1 MPSRQDQLHSYQ
13 FMVQRVVA
21 ALVMRETDPAQSP
34 FRRAAGATLASV
46 LIAAIAL
53 GGVTVYGAIVGGG
66 GKSWRD
72 PSAVIVEKESG
83 ARYVFREEKLHLVLN
98 YASALLIVG
107 GAQPKTVLVSRKSI
121 EGVPRG
127 NTLGISGAPDS
138 LPAADRLST
147 APWTVCSTLVT
158 GDGPVAP
165 RSALLVGGDV
175 ADGTPLGDNG
185 VLVRHPDGSLYLVW
199 HNRRHLIRDSDL
211 VLPAL
216 TWASERPVPVAPALL
231 NALPAGSDLGRVPIA
246 DQGRES
252 QGVDDARVGEVFVVE
267 SQGGGRQY
275 AVAKREG
282 LAGITQVQAD
292 LLLTAGRQDD
302 PTPMSQGTYARVP
315 KVDSLVSEDPGAPP
329 ANRPE
334 LVPAESGGLCAQV
347 RDDSGVQQML
357 VGANLPNLTD
367 AARTAAQSA
376 QGAALADHILVEPG
390 RGAVVEAVAAPGLS
404 GGAIS
409 VVTDLGRRHAVTGA
423 DVLGMLGFGNAKPL
437 RLPAS
442 LVALVPAGKALDPA
456 AARSPATQD

>member
-53 GGVTVYGAIVGGG
+53 GGVGVYGAIVGGG

-72 PSAVIVEKESG
+72 PAAVIVEKESG
-83 ARYVFREEKLHLVLN
+83 ARYVFRDDKLHLVLN

-138 LPAADRLST
+138 LPAANRLST
-147 APWTVCSTLVT
+147 SAWTVCSTLLTV
-158 GDGPVAP
+158 DGAQAP
-165 RSALLVGGDV
+165 RSVLLVGSDV
-175 ADGTPLGDNG
+175 DGGTPLGDDG
-185 VLVRHPDGSLYLVW
+185 LLVRHPDGGLYLVW
-199 HNRRHLIRDSDL
+199 HNRRHLIRDTGL
-211 VLPAL
+211 VLSAL
-216 TWASERPVPVAPALL
+216 TWNNERPVPVAPALL
-231 NALPAGSDLGRVPIA
+231 NALPAGTDLARVPIP
-246 DQGRES
+246 DRGRQSAE
-252 QGVDDARVGEVFVVE
+252 VDGARVGEVFVVE

-275 AVAKREG
+275 AVARRDG
-282 LAGITQVQAD
+282 LAGITQVQAS
-292 LLLTAGRQDD
+292 LILTAEGQDD
-302 PTPMSQGTYARVP
+302 PTPMSQGEYSRVP
-315 KVDSLVSEDPGAPP
+315 KVDSLISDDPGAPP
-329 ANRPE
+329 ANQPK
-334 LVPAESGGLCAQV
+334 LVAADGGRICGQTS
-347 RDDSGVQQML
+347 DDSGVQRVL
-357 VGANLPNLTD
+357 VGARLPDLTD
-367 AARTAAQSA
+367 AARTAARSA
-376 QGAALADHILVEPG
+376 QGTALADHILVEPG
-390 RGAVVEAVAAPGLS
+390 RGAVVEASAAPGLG

-409 VVTDLGRRHAVTGA
+409 VVTDLGRRHAVTGP
-423 DVLGMLGFGNAKPL
+423 DVLGMLGYGSAKPV
-437 RLPAS
+437 RLPAN